1 MRPFK
6 ADSGLR
12 FRSLWSRIVVLL
24 VVGDLVAITAGVAL
38 ARELR
43 FLVPDLDSLVSAR
56 PSVPGAF
63 VLTLAALWMGSVV
76 SWQLYQRDFCVAG
89 IEEYRR
95 AVAAGFTAIG
105 AAIALAYGI
114 VLPLSRGYLV
124 LALGF
129 GILAVC
135 GNRFLLRRLIYLLA
149 RRGHRLDR
157 VLVVGASQQGLAL
170 AAQLQGTP
178 SASAEVVGFLDEYR
192 PVGHSLSET
201 FRVLGEPLDLW
212 RIAAQWRVSKAIL
225 VPSALTWESL
235 QALIPQMRQRSP
247 LTVMFAPGLH
257 DLNTQVETRQLGPV
271 LLAVLR
277 PQQIVGLGAIQKR
290 TLDLVMATI
299 VLGLSLP
306 FLFVIC
312 GWLWVRTG
320 CWPVRRRQVVGRGG
334 QLFSVLEIT
343 GSLRLSRARLARL
356 PSLTSV
362 LSGKL
367 SLVGPRPL
375 SADELTAYQH
385 WTELL
390 LSVRPGFI
398 GPWWERPPLTPAE
411 EIQLDLRYLQTYS
424 PWSDLQILW
433 HAAGRLLGRRR
444 SQAVVA
450 GA

>member
-1 MRPFK
+1 M
-6 ADSGLR
+6 
-12 FRSLWSRIVVLL
+12 VVIL
-24 VVGDLVAITAGVAL
+24 VAGDLVAITAAVAL

-43 FLVPDLDSLVSAR
+43 FLVPDLDSLVSPR
-56 PSVPGAF
+56 PSVPSAF
-63 VLTLAALWMGSVV
+63 VLILAALWMGSMV

-95 AVAAGFTAIG
+95 AVAAGFSAIG
-105 AAIALAYGI
+105 AAIAMAYAI

-135 GNRFLLRRLIYLLA
+135 ANRFLVRRLIYLLA

-157 VLVVGASQQGLAL
+157 VLVVGASREGVAL
-170 AAQLQGTP
+170 AAQLQGSP

-192 PVGHSLSET
+192 PVGHLLNET
-201 FRVLGEPLDLW
+201 FRILGEPLDLW
-212 RIAAQWRVSKAIL
+212 RAATQLQVTKAIL
-225 VPSALTWESL
+225 IPSALTWESL
-235 QALIPQMRQRSP
+235 QALIPYVRRRSP

-257 DLNTQVETRQLGPV
+257 DLNTQVEARQLGPV
-271 LLAVLR
+271 LLAVPR
-277 PQQIVGLGAIQKR
+277 PQEIVGVGAMQKR
-290 TLDLVMATI
+290 ALDLLIATI
-299 VLGLSLP
+299 VLALSLP
-306 FLFVIC
+306 FVMAIC

-320 CWPVRRRQVVGRGG
+320 RWPVRGRQVVGRAG
-334 QLFSVLEIT
+334 QRFSVLEIG
-343 GSLRLSRARLARL
+343 GSPRLSRARLARL
-356 PSLTSV
+356 PSLIAV
-362 LSGKL
+362 LTGKL

-375 SADELTAYQH
+375 SLDELTRYQQ

-398 GPWWERPPLTPAE
+398 GPWWETPPVTPAE

-433 HAAGRLLGRRR
+433 HAAGRMLGRRP

-450 GA
+450 GV

>member
-1 MRPFK
+1 M
-6 ADSGLR
+6 
-12 FRSLWSRIVVLL
+12 VVIL

-43 FLVPDLDSLVSAR
+43 FLVPDLDSLVSPR
-56 PSVPGAF
+56 PSVPSAF
-63 VLTLAALWMGSVV
+63 VLILAALWMGSVV

-95 AVAAGFTAIG
+95 AVAAGFSAIG
-105 AAIALAYGI
+105 AAIALAYAI

-135 GNRFLLRRLIYLLA
+135 ANRFLVRRLIYLLA

-157 VLVVGASQQGLAL
+157 VLVVGASREGVAL
-170 AAQLQGTP
+170 AAQLQGSP

-192 PVGHSLSET
+192 PVGHLLNET
-201 FRVLGEPLDLW
+201 FRILGEPLDLW
-212 RIAAQWRVSKAIL
+212 RTATQLQVTKAIL
-225 VPSALTWESL
+225 IPSALTWESL
-235 QALIPQMRQRSP
+235 QALIPHLRRRSP

-257 DLNTQVETRQLGPV
+257 DLNTQVEARQLGPV
-271 LLAVLR
+271 LLAVPR
-277 PQQIVGLGAIQKR
+277 PQEIVGVGAMQKR
-290 TLDLVMATI
+290 ALDLLVATI
-299 VLGLSLP
+299 VLALSLP
-306 FLFVIC
+306 FLVAIC

-320 CWPVRRRQVVGRGG
+320 RWPVRGRQVVGRAG
-334 QLFSVLEIT
+334 QRFSVLEIG
-343 GSLRLSRARLARL
+343 GSPRLSRARLARL
-356 PSLTSV
+356 PSLIAV
-362 LSGKL
+362 LTGKL

-375 SADELTAYQH
+375 SLDELTRYQQ

-398 GPWWERPPLTPAE
+398 GPWWETPPVTPAE

-433 HAAGRLLGRRR
+433 HAAGRMLGRRP

-450 GA
+450 GV

>member
-1 MRPFK
+1 M
-6 ADSGLR
+6 
-12 FRSLWSRIVVLL
+12 VVIL

-43 FLVPDLDSLVSAR
+43 FLVPDLDSLVSPR
-56 PSVPGAF
+56 PSVPSAF
-63 VLTLAALWMGSVV
+63 VLILAALWMGSVV

-95 AVAAGFTAIG
+95 AVAAGFSAIG
-105 AAIALAYGI
+105 AAIALAYAI

-135 GNRFLLRRLIYLLA
+135 ANRFLVRRLIYLLA

-157 VLVVGASQQGLAL
+157 VLVVGASREGVAL
-170 AAQLQGTP
+170 AAQLQGSP

-192 PVGHSLSET
+192 PVGHLLNET
-201 FRVLGEPLDLW
+201 FRILGEPLDLW
-212 RIAAQWRVSKAIL
+212 RTATQLQVTKAIL
-225 VPSALTWESL
+225 IPSALTWESL
-235 QALIPQMRQRSP
+235 QVLIPNVRRRSP

-257 DLNTQVETRQLGPV
+257 DLNTQVEARQLGPV
-271 LLAVLR
+271 LLAVPR
-277 PQQIVGLGAIQKR
+277 PQEIVGVGAMQKR
-290 TLDLVMATI
+290 ALDLLIATI
-299 VLGLSLP
+299 VLALSLP
-306 FLFVIC
+306 FLVAIC
-312 GWLWVRTG
+312 VWLWVRTG
-320 CWPVRRRQVVGRGG
+320 RWPVRGRQVVGRAG
-334 QLFSVLEIT
+334 QRFSVLEIG
-343 GSLRLSRARLARL
+343 GSPRLSRARLARL
-356 PSLTSV
+356 PSLIAV
-362 LSGKL
+362 LTGKL

-375 SADELTAYQH
+375 SLDELTRYQQ

-398 GPWWERPPLTPAE
+398 GPWWETPPVTPAE

-433 HAAGRLLGRRR
+433 HAAGRMLGRRP

-450 GA
+450 GV

>member
-1 MRPFK
+1 M
-6 ADSGLR
+6 
-12 FRSLWSRIVVLL
+12 VVIL
-24 VVGDLVAITAGVAL
+24 VAGDLVAITAGVAL

-43 FLVPDLDSLVSAR
+43 FLVPDLDSLVSPR
-56 PSVPGAF
+56 PSVPSAF
-63 VLTLAALWMGSVV
+63 VLILAALWMGSVV

-95 AVAAGFTAIG
+95 AVAAGFSAIG
-105 AAIALAYGI
+105 AAIALAYAI

-135 GNRFLLRRLIYLLA
+135 ANRFLVRRLIYLLA

-157 VLVVGASQQGLAL
+157 VLVVGASREGVAL
-170 AAQLQGTP
+170 AAQLQGSP

-192 PVGHSLSET
+192 PVGHLLNET
-201 FRVLGEPLDLW
+201 FRILGEPLDLW
-212 RIAAQWRVSKAIL
+212 RTATQLQVTKAVLI
-225 VPSALTWESL
+225 PSALTWESL
-235 QALIPQMRQRSP
+235 QALIPHVRRRSP

-257 DLNTQVETRQLGPV
+257 DLNTQVEARQLGPV
-271 LLAVLR
+271 LLAV
-277 PQQIVGLGAIQKR
+277 PQPQEIVGVGAIQKR
-290 TLDLVMATI
+290 ALDLLIATI
-299 VLGLSLP
+299 MLALSLP
-306 FLFVIC
+306 FLMAIC

-320 CWPVRRRQVVGRGG
+320 RWPVRGRQVVGRAG
-334 QLFSVLEIT
+334 QRFSVLEIG
-343 GSLRLSRARLARL
+343 GSPRLSRARLARL
-356 PSLTSV
+356 PSLIAV
-362 LSGKL
+362 LTGKL

-375 SADELTAYQH
+375 SLDELTQYQQ

-398 GPWWERPPLTPAE
+398 GPWWETPPATPAE

-433 HAAGRLLGRRR
+433 HAAGRLLGRRP

-450 GA
+450 GV

>member
-1 MRPFK
+1 M
-6 ADSGLR
+6 
-12 FRSLWSRIVVLL
+12 VVIL
-24 VVGDLVAITAGVAL
+24 VAGDLVAITAGVAL

-43 FLVPDLDSLVSAR
+43 FLVPDLDSLVSPR
-56 PSVPGAF
+56 PSVPSAF
-63 VLTLAALWMGSVV
+63 VLILAALWMGSVV

-95 AVAAGFTAIG
+95 AVAAGFSAIG
-105 AAIALAYGI
+105 AAIALAYAI

-135 GNRFLLRRLIYLLA
+135 ANRFLVRRLIYRLA

-157 VLVVGASQQGLAL
+157 VLVVGASREGVAL
-170 AAQLQGTP
+170 AAQLQGSP

-192 PVGHSLSET
+192 PVGHLLNET
-201 FRVLGEPLDLW
+201 FRILGEPLDLW
-212 RIAAQWRVSKAIL
+212 PMAAQLQVSKAIL
-225 VPSALTWESL
+225 IPSALTWESL
-235 QALIPQMRQRSP
+235 QALIPHVRTRSP

-257 DLNTQVETRQLGPV
+257 DLNTQVEARQLGPV
-271 LLAVLR
+271 LLAVPR
-277 PQQIVGLGAIQKR
+277 PQEIVGVGAMQKR
-290 TLDLVMATI
+290 ALDLLIATI
-299 VLGLSLP
+299 VLVLSLP
-306 FLFVIC
+306 FLSIVC
-312 GWLWVRTG
+312 GWLWLRTG
-320 CWPVRRRQVVGRGG
+320 RWPVRGRQVVGRGG
-334 QLFSVLEIT
+334 ERFSVLEIA
-343 GSLRLSRARLARL
+343 GFPRLSRARLARL
-356 PSLTSV
+356 PSLIAV
-362 LSGKL
+362 LSGQL

-375 SADELTAYQH
+375 SPDDLTPYQQ

-398 GPWWERPPLTPAE
+398 GPWWETPPVTPAE

-433 HAAGRLLGRRR
+433 HAAGRMLGRRP

-450 GA
+450 GV

>member
-1 MRPFK
+1 M
-6 ADSGLR
+6 
-12 FRSLWSRIVVLL
+12 VVIL

-43 FLVPDLDSLVSAR
+43 FLVPDLDSLVSPR
-56 PSVPGAF
+56 PSVPSAF
-63 VLTLAALWMGSVV
+63 VLILAALWMGSVV

-95 AVAAGFTAIG
+95 AVAAGFSAIG
-105 AAIALAYGI
+105 AAIALAYAI

-135 GNRFLLRRLIYLLA
+135 ANRFLVRRLIYLLA

-157 VLVVGASQQGLAL
+157 VLVVGASREGVAL
-170 AAQLQGTP
+170 AAQLQGSP

-192 PVGHSLSET
+192 PVGHLLNET
-201 FRVLGEPLDLW
+201 FRILGEPLDLW
-212 RIAAQWRVSKAIL
+212 PTATQLQVTKAIL
-225 VPSALTWESL
+225 IPSALTWESL
-235 QALIPQMRQRSP
+235 QVLIPNVRRRSP

-257 DLNTQVETRQLGPV
+257 DLNTQVEARQLGPV
-271 LLAVLR
+271 LLAVPR
-277 PQQIVGLGAIQKR
+277 PQEIVGVGAMQKR
-290 TLDLVMATI
+290 ALDLLVATI
-299 VLGLSLP
+299 VLALSLP
-306 FLFVIC
+306 FLVAIC

-320 CWPVRRRQVVGRGG
+320 RWPVRGRQVVGRAG
-334 QLFSVLEIT
+334 QRFSVLEIG
-343 GSLRLSRARLARL
+343 GSPRLSRARLARL
-356 PSLTSV
+356 PSLIAV
-362 LSGKL
+362 LTGKL

-375 SADELTAYQH
+375 SLDELTRYQQ

-398 GPWWERPPLTPAE
+398 GPWWETPPVTPAE

-433 HAAGRLLGRRR
+433 HAAGRMLGRRP

-450 GA
+450 GV